1 MAKRTT
7 KTTKSKLK
15 QVTRELT
22 EVKDL
27 QVSEGEKYDTIQETV
42 AVVSKKVSMVVG
54 VLARSASKVKTVEN
68 RVGDLEDEV

>member
-15 QVTRELT
+15 QVTKELT

-27 QVSEGEKYDTIQETV
+27 QASEGEKYDTIQETV
-42 AVVSKKVSMVVG
+42 VVVSKKS
-54 VLARSASKVKTVEN
+54 LW
-68 RVGDLEDEV
+68 L